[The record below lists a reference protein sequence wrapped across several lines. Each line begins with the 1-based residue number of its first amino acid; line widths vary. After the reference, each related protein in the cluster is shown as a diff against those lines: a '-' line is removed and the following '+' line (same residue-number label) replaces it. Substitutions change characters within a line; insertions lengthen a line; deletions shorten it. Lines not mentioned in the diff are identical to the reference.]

1 MAKQTRAPAR
11 RGRATQATRIPRK
24 TASRTARKST
34 LKTASELPTAPTG
47 LANLARRRIY
57 TPELLAYA
65 RQRFEQTEDTVADI
79 AADLGVHEN
88 TLRNVARREG
98 WIRYVRQPQTLPPA
112 IKLLAEV
119 EALDLHPEVQ
129 DHGQGDNALPASAGG
144 ERTIP
149 PLADT
154 IARLHR
160 VVLDELAALESLRA
174 QLNRAPRGFAGTA
187 RTLSILTETLQKLQ
201 RLQPDPANTGPD
213 DADIPADIDEFR
225 NELARRIEVFVIER
239 TDAGDGGGAV
249 APPMDAA
256 VR

>member
-1 MAKQTRAPAR
+1 MAKRTRAPVR
-11 RGRATQATRIPRK
+11 RGRATQATQNPRK
-24 TASRTARKST
+24 TASKTVRKTT
-34 LKTASELPTAPTG
+34 LKTASEPAEQTG
-47 LANLARRRIY
+47 LANLSRCRVYA
-57 TPELLAYA
+57 PELLAYA

-79 AADLGVHEN
+79 AVDLGVHEN
-88 TLRNVARREG
+88 TLRKVARRES
-98 WIRYVRQPQTLPPA
+98 WIRYVRQPKTLPPA

-119 EALDLHPEVQ
+119 EALDLHPEVP
-129 DHGQGDNALPASAGG
+129 DHGEGDSALPASAGG
-144 ERTIP
+144 EGTIP

-201 RLQPDPANTGPD
+201 RLQPGPANTGPD

-225 NELARRIEVFVIER
+225 NELARRIDAFVMQR
-239 TDAGDGGGAV
+239 TDAGDGDGLV
-249 APPMDAA
+249 APAMDAA
-256 VR
+256 V